1 MSPEHGPP
9 CGIFPS
15 DAEALRY
22 LALSGRSEKQIALVE
37 AYARAQGL
45 WHEPGQPEAIYSST
59 IGLDMSEVQPSLAGP
74 KRPQDRVLLSDM
86 KANFHDNVGGM
97 TKGRKN
103 GVGCA
108 VHKLDARS
116 EERRVGKE
124 CVRTCRSR
132 WLPEH

>member
-1 MSPEHGPP
+1 MSPEYGAT
-9 CGIFPS
+9 CGIFPI

-22 LALSGRSEKQIALVE
+22 LRLSGRSEKQIALVE

-74 KRPQDRVLLSDM
+74 KRPQDRVLPSDM

-97 TKGRKN
+97 TKGRKT
-103 GVGCA
+103 VA
-108 VHKLDARS
+108 ARAMTTLHATGGHQPKAH
-116 EERRVGKE
+116 RRAA
-124 CVRTCRSR
+124 
-132 WLPEH
+132 

>member
-1 MSPEHGPP
+1 MWR
-9 CGIFPS
+9 IS
-15 DAEALRY
+15 DGCSDVCSADLYLR
-22 LALSGRSEKQIALVE
+22 LSGRSEKQIALVE

-108 VHKLDARS
+108 VNTLDAEGGGQPRT
-116 EERRVGKE
+116 EERRGGKE
-124 CVRTCRSR
+124 GGRQGRYRCAT
-132 WLPEH
+132 